1 MLRYLPILLFL
12 FTLSSCDNK
21 AENSGPSIAPPS
33 EDLYLR
39 NRVAWQQPA
48 VVLDAMGDLEE
59 KVVADIGAG
68 EGFFAKRL
76 APLCDRVI
84 AIEIDPV
91 LVKYLNDTLRQMDLP
106 QQIKPRLEARLATAD
121 DPHLE
126 ANEVDIVLMVNT
138 FMEITQQLRYLKD
151 LKPGLK
157 QGGRIVIV
165 DWKKRLMPKGVGP
178 DQEKRLPLYRLEQL
192 FQESGY
198 RVIKSDDSSLEF
210 QYIVVAEKV

>member
-1 MLRYLPILLFL
+1 MLHRLPLLFL
-12 FTLSSCDNK
+12 FIALLSCGDK
-21 AENSGPSIAPPS
+21 AAPPGPSIAPPA

-91 LVKYLNDTLRQMDLP
+91 LVRYLNDTLRQLDLP
-106 QQIKPRLEARLATAD
+106 QQVKPRLEARLATVD
-121 DPHLE
+121 DPNLRE
-126 ANEVDIVLMVNT
+126 NEVDIVLMVNT
-138 FMEITQQLRYLKD
+138 FMEIEEQLKYLNA
-151 LKPGLK
+151 LKPALK
-157 QGGRIVIV
+157 QGGRIVVV

-178 DQEKRLPLYRLEQL
+178 EQEKRLALYRLEQL

-198 RVIKSDDSSLEF
+198 QVIKSDDSSLEF
-210 QYIVVAEKV
+210 QYIVVAEKI